1 MNDVLPMMMKK
12 RMTFAIHPTQHNFVL
27 GVTTLQIF
35 TYLQVKG
42 IAMAAARRRCQSNN
56 QMVHL
61 KLSPEQSRLQP
72 EKVWSSFSSGR

>member
-42 IAMAAARRRCQSNN
+42 IAMAAAALPIQQSDG
-56 QMVHL
+56 
-61 KLSPEQSRLQP
+61 SPKAVPRTE
-72 EKVWSSFSSGR
+72 